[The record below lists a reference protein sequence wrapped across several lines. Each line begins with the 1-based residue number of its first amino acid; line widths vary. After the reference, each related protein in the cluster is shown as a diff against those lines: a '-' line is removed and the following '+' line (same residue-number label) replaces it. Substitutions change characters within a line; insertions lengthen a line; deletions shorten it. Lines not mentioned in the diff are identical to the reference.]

1 MRGTGSAAHPMVD
14 SVLAMSIA
22 QSARVELSYP
32 FAAPPAFE
40 SFTEVAPGV
49 RWLRFPLPFALNHIN
64 LYLLDD
70 GDGWALVDTG
80 IKSDISFDLWERHF
94 GTTLDGKPI
103 TRLIG
108 THFHPDHIGCAQF
121 LTERWKPEFLTN
133 RTEWLTGASLQ
144 SETSASGP
152 AQFWG
157 DYYRGA
163 GLDEETLAAVAH
175 RGENYAARVGR
186 MPRPFTHVAEGDVL
200 SIGGRVW
207 RAIIGTGH
215 SPALICLYCE
225 AEKLFISSDQVLPG
239 ISPNISVGATE
250 PTGDPLSDFLESCQR
265 LKALDPE
272 TYVLPMHGRPFYRL
286 HERLDELM
294 RHHDERLAVTL
305 EAAKEP
311 ITIVELLPILFKRE
325 LDFQQMQFAVG
336 EAMAHANHLVTRG
349 DLSRIAEPGKPII
362 YRAR

>member
-1 MRGTGSAAHPMVD
+1 MSTTAPADLVFPYPEPPDPGT
-14 SVLAMSIA
+14 I
-22 QSARVELSYP
+22 
-32 FAAPPAFE
+32 
-40 SFTEVAPGV
+40 TEVAPGV
-49 RWLRFPLPFALNHIN
+49 LWLRLALPFALDHVNV
-64 LYLLDD
+64 YLLEDD
-70 GDGWALVDTG
+70 GGFATLDTG
-80 IKSDISFDLWERHF
+80 LGDERTRAVWESVLSRQL
-94 GTTLDGKPI
+94 GGKRL
-103 TRLIG
+103 TRIVG

-133 RTEWLTGASLQ
+133 RTEWLTGAALQ

-349 DLSRIAEPGKPII
+349 DLSRIAEPGKPIL